1 MKLEK
6 SDRIISNA
14 DYERLVG
21 LAELHEK
28 AIREVVT
35 ETIHLK
41 VFEIY
46 TIVNRI
52 QNTHRSIINNNHR
65 CHEVAEKVISI
76 NNDLGNIYA
85 EMVTLKNRIIQEK
98 NAEIAR
104 LKQPW
109 WKRVF

>member
-6 SDRIISNA
+6 NDRIISNA

-28 AIREVVT
+28 AITEVVG
-35 ETIHLK
+35 
-41 VFEIY
+41 V
-46 TIVNRI
+46 VM
-52 QNTHRSIINNNHR
+52 
-65 CHEVAEKVISI
+65 EKQI
-76 NNDLGNIYA
+76 DLVY
-85 EMVTLKNRIIQEK
+85 ERIIEARDSLYGLRRIIERHHSEMAKLVDKLQEK